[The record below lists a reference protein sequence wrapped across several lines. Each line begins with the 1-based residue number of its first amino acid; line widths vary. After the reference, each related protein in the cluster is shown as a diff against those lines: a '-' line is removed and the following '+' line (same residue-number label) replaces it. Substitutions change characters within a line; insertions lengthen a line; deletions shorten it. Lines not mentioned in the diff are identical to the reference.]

1 MVGSKMSTFGPKSGV
16 AALVGPPHV
25 AVAVQLGGQF
35 DIGVLDP
42 DDALEPVED
51 EVLPLPPGLVPEP
64 AAPPDPPPELPA
76 PPGGTEV
83 PTPELAELP
92 APAPA
97 PLVDC
102 VVPLAD
108 SPPPDEAPEPA
119 VLDPADGCV
128 DPLQP

>member
-1 MVGSKMSTFGPKSGV
+1 MRTFGPKSGV
-16 AALVGPPHV
+16 APLVGPPHE

-35 DIGVLDP
+35 ESGTLAPDEATDPVDEEGV
-42 DDALEPVED
+42 
-51 EVLPLPPGLVPEP
+51 PLPPGLALPEP
-64 AAPPDPPPELPA
+64 AVPLPPPDPSTPLPA
-76 PPGGTEV
+76 PPEVADV

-92 APAPA
+92 APPTA

-108 SPPPDEAPEPA
+108 SPPPDEAPEPG
-119 VLDPADGCV
+119 VLEPADGWV